1 MRFQKLVFLIVGIKK
16 YRSVSGFVPT
26 LLNIEA
32 GQGQVTPPLDDLS
45 GLKTY
50 YIRDN

>member
-1 MRFQKLVFLIVGIKK
+1 MINFPQ
-16 YRSVSGFVPT
+16 RSWTDYGGEVMPT

-32 GQGQVTPPLDDLS
+32 GQGQVTPPLDGLS

-50 YIRDN
+50 YIWDN